1 MHAREGDDVFE
12 ALELAHDERA
22 VCPGAGVRDVE
33 VVPSCFWWELAA
45 FLDEVA
51 ELRLAALELAGFV
64 VGCYPVG
71 DLFFGL
77 WMVRLA
83 LKRGRACGGWSG
95 VGTYHGGCSC
105 GEEHSCCRTWKRWTV
120 EVEGGIKMPS

>member
-12 ALELAHDERA
+12 ALELPHDERA

-33 VVPSCFWWELAA
+33 VVASCFWWELAA

-51 ELRLAALELAGFV
+51 ELRLAALELAGLV
-64 VGCYPVG
+64 VGRYPVG
-71 DLFFGL
+71 DLFLGL

-83 LKRGRACGGWSG
+83 LKRGELVGGG
-95 VGTYHGGCSC
+95 AG
-105 GEEHSCCRTWKRWTV
+105 
-120 EVEGGIKMPS
+120 

>member
-33 VVPSCFWWELAA
+33 VVASCFGWELAA

-51 ELRLAALELAGFV
+51 ELRLAALEFAGFV
-64 VGCYPVG
+64 VGRYPVG

-77 WMVRLA
+77 SMVRLA
-83 LKRGRACGGWSG
+83 LKRGGLVGGGGGG

-105 GEEHSCCRTWKRWTV
+105 GEEHSYCRTWKR
-120 EVEGGIKMPS
+120 